1 MSNDEAIANVAT
13 NVAQVSS
20 HTYHIEKLND
30 QNYQPW
36 RRTMEIILEQYNL
49 LNIIGRTC
57 VCPDIHVEIQAQHW
71 ARKLV
76 RRLGA

>member
-49 LNIIGRTC
+49 LNIVDGID
-57 VCPDIHVEIQAQHW
+57 VCPQMHLTCKRGSGTI
-71 ARKLV
+71 
-76 RRLGA
+76 